1 LEIDNL
7 EKELEFY
14 GLSKKESRIY
24 VYLLT
29 NGAKEVSEISRGL
42 SINKADIYKFLEELE
57 GKGIC
62 HEILIHPSR
71 FEASS
76 LEEALDSLIM
86 KQGEKIESLK
96 RTKDE
101 VVSAMGKIVPPTTEP
116 KFQILQGREPT
127 INKIRRIRRSSNDA
141 MIYVRERTLTFLHT
155 LGLLDVTHIS
165 EGLSIRILSKLTPK
179 TIELVDEYKHCKFRN
194 VRDEADLNLPEFAVF
209 DKKEAL
215 VALSASNRSAI
226 IDKDELA
233 MWTDSE
239 APVMI
244 VVALFEK
251 IWASAEEPRKTQ

>member
-1 LEIDNL
+1 MEQENL
-7 EKELEFY
+7 EKELESY
-14 GLSKKESRIY
+14 GLSRKESKIY
-24 VYLLT
+24 RYLLV
-29 NGAKEVSEISRGL
+29 NGAREVSEISRGVG
-42 SINKADIYKFLEELE
+42 INKADIYKYLKELE

-62 HEILIHPSR
+62 REILTHPSK

-76 LEEALDSLIM
+76 LDEALDSLIT
-86 KQGEKIESLK
+86 KQSEKVEFLA
-96 RTKDE
+96 RTRDE
-101 VVSAMGKIVPPTTEP
+101 VVSAVGKIAPPITEP

-127 INKIRRIRRSSNDA
+127 TNKIRRIRKSSNDV
-141 MIYVRERTLTFLHT
+141 MIYVRERTLTFLHA
-155 LGLLDVTHIS
+155 LGLLDVSHIS

-179 TIELVDEYKHCKFRN
+179 TMELVNEYRHCKFRN
-194 VRDEADLNLPEFAVF
+194 VRDDADLNLPEFAVF

-251 IWASAEEPRKTQ
+251 MWINAEEVKSS

>member
-1 LEIDNL
+1 MEIGDL

-14 GLSKKESRIY
+14 GLSKKESKIY
-24 VYLLT
+24 VYLLA
-29 NGAKEVSEISRGL
+29 NGAKEVSEVSHGL
-42 SINKADIYKFLEELE
+42 AINKADIYKYLKELE

-62 HEILIHPSR
+62 QEVLTHPSK

-76 LEEALDSLIM
+76 LEEALNLLIL
-86 KQGEKIESLK
+86 KQGEIIEYLK

-101 VVSAMGKIVPPTTEP
+101 VASSFGKIVPPTTEP

-127 INKIRRIRRSSNDA
+127 TNKIRRIRRSSNDV

-155 LGLLDVTHIS
+155 LGLLDVAHIS
-165 EGLSIRILSKLTPK
+165 EGLSIRILSRLTPK
-179 TIELVDEYKHCKFRN
+179 TMEFVDEYKHCRFRN

-209 DKKEAL
+209 DKKETL
-215 VALSASNRSAI
+215 VALSASNRSAL

-239 APVMI
+239 APAMM

-251 IWASAEEPRKTQ
+251 MWASAEDPRKTS